1 MPITCRA
8 PQPPAEAAE
17 HELARLRE
25 CRRLLQER
33 LDQTGH
39 IGCAE
44 VTAILAATAPPSKG
58 TGP

>member
-1 MPITCRA
+1 MTPIATIRR
-8 PQPPAEAAE
+8 PVVESVD

-39 IGCAE
+39 IGCAD
-44 VTAILAATAPPSKG
+44 VQAILAATAPPTKG
-58 TGP
+58 ARP